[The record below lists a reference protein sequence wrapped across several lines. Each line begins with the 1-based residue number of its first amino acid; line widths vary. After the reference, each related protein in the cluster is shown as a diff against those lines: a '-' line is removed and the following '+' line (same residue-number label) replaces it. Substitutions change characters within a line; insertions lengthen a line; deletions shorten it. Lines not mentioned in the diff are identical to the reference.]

1 MNNDHLCEL
10 CLDEFATCVTGRIIF
25 GIDRDPSLAYHRDAD
40 KVLECEN
47 YMPYL
52 PILPEGVK
60 R

>member
-1 MNNDHLCEL
+1 MNNDHLCDL
-10 CLDEFATCVTGRIIF
+10 CLNEFAWCVPGEIIF
-25 GIDRDPSLAYHRDAD
+25 GIDKDPACAFTPQAD
-40 KVLECEN
+40 RVLECEN